1 MQLTKINVTRIELLN
16 KGREPIE
23 QTCYDRIMNV
33 VQWIDVTYEDDDE
46 NNLYLGKYYYVG
58 EEHTWRCS
66 IGFHID
72 YNDIAVTVKEER
84 YHNKENKLLDT
95 IEFELLLNNEV
106 DKEEWYWLLRRFHQ
120 SRIDP
125 DWVSSLPDNERDFY
139 YILYRNQKEEFVYSN
154 QVLSTVYT
162 SPVFT
167 IKSVYSDKDNHMD
180 IDGYLT
186 IIYHKDMYD
195 LLLTG
200 KFTINGKEEH
210 NQTNIIVRKYDEK
223 WINYLKSFP
232 NIDRYTNLKI
242 EK

>member
-16 KGREPIE
+16 KGKEPIE

-33 VQWIDVTYEDDDE
+33 IQWKDVVYEDDED
-46 NNLYLGKYYYVG
+46 NNVYLGKYDYVG
-58 EEHTWRCS
+58 EEYTWKCT

-72 YNDIAVTVKEER
+72 YNDIAVTVKEEH
-84 YHNKENKLLDT
+84 YHNKENKVLDT

-125 DWVSSLPDNERDFY
+125 DWAPSLRDDDRYFY
-139 YILYRNQKEEFVYSN
+139 YILSHNQKEEFLYSN
-154 QVLSTVYT
+154 QTLPASFPPPVY
-162 SPVFT
+162 T
-167 IKSVYSDKDNHMD
+167 IKSVCSDEDICMD
-180 IDGYLT
+180 IDGYL
-186 IIYHKDMYD
+186 IITDYKDQYD
-195 LLLTG
+195 LLIVG
-200 KFTINGKEEH
+200 KFTVDGKEEYSK
-210 NQTNIIVRKYDEK
+210 TNLIISKYDEK

-232 NIDRYTNLKI
+232 NIDRYVNLKI

>member
-33 VQWIDVTYEDDDE
+33 VQWIDVAYEDDED
-46 NNLYLGKYYYVG
+46 NDLYLGKYDYVG

-72 YNDIAVTVKEER
+72 YNDITVTVKEER

-125 DWVSSLPDNERDFY
+125 DWVSSLPDNERAFY
-139 YILYRNQKEEFVYSN
+139 YILLNNQKEELLYSN
-154 QVLSTVYT
+154 QVLSREYS

-167 IKSVYSDKDNHMD
+167 IKSFHSDEEHHID
-180 IDGYLT
+180 IDGYLA
-186 IIYHKDMYD
+186 IINRRGIYD
-195 LLLTG
+195 LLIIG
-200 KFTINGKEEH
+200 KFTVDGKEEY
-210 NQTNIIVRKYDEK
+210 NQTNIIISDDDEK
-223 WINYLKSFP
+223 WLNYLKSFP